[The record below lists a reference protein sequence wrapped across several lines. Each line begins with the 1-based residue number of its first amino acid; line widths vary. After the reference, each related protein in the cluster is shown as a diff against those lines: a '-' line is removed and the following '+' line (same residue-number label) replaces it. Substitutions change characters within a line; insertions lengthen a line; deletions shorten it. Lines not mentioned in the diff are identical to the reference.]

1 MEVSKL
7 PATLTLSTLLESGGD
22 RTALNAY
29 LQTFPHA
36 EQLETLTNILSQYTG
51 MDERVAAVISSIWD
65 YICDNQ
71 IWVSKYQS
79 LVDYQAEIHFNDLIK
94 PIVKRHRGIERNKST
109 SRRIILQYWKLPVQV
124 VLPVSI
130 HPPFWSKHLL
140 ALLAALSKVRDASQA
155 AELLAGS
162 LRSRPRR
169 GRNQTYIMANDVQR
183 LLDGISGTSAHERNR
198 KRNASRCK
206 ILNMCEWMVEQKRT
220 KKYQRLLLKI
230 SAAPAG

>member
-109 SRRIILQYWKLPVQV
+109 SQENHLTILETTSSSGVASQ
-124 VLPVSI
+124 
-130 HPPFWSKHLL
+130 HPS
-140 ALLAALSKVRDASQA
+140 ALLEQTSS
-155 AELLAGS
+155 GS
-162 LRSRPRR
+162 SSRF
-169 GRNQTYIMANDVQR
+169 
-183 LLDGISGTSAHERNR
+183 E
-198 KRNASRCK
+198 
-206 ILNMCEWMVEQKRT
+206 
-220 KKYQRLLLKI
+220 
-230 SAAPAG
+230 